1 MEPLRSRIFSA
12 SLPPASVAVVLAAIR
27 IIDEEPERRM
37 NLIKNAGFLAKGLQ
51 DLGYRTSYHGS
62 AIIPV
67 YCGNELLA
75 LSAFHKLL
83 EEGVFVNPV
92 TSPAVPKN
100 QEMLRVSVMA
110 THDESMILRA
120 LEVFKRVR
128 TPGWPSMNDTKE
140 A

>member
-1 MEPLRSRIFSA
+1 
-12 SLPPASVAVVLAAIR
+12 
-27 IIDEEPERRM
+27 M
-37 NLIKNAGFLAKGLQ
+37 NLIKNARFLADGLK
-51 DLGYRTSYHGS
+51 DLGYTVKLPWKCNHTC
-62 AIIPV
+62 

-75 LSAFHKLL
+75 LAAFHKLL

-128 TPGWPSMNDTKE
+128 THGWPLMKINNTHN
-140 A
+140 